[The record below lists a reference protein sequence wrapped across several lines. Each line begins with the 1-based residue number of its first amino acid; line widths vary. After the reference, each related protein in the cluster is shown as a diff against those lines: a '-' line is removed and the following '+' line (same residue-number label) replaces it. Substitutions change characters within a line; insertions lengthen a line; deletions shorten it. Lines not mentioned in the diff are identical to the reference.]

1 MAKSVKP
8 RWNSNEEEGE
18 ALIQAFSSGA
28 FDIWA
33 HDVDRLKISN
43 TAFHKFDMPQFKGV
57 IRRLQEKVS
66 TLGSMEAYLASVRK

>member
-1 MAKSVKP
+1 MAKSTKP
-8 RWNSNEEEGE
+8 RWRSNEEEGE

-43 TAFHKFDMPQFKGV
+43 TAFHKCDMPQFK
-57 IRRLQEKVS
+57 
-66 TLGSMEAYLASVRK
+66 